1 LTAALRPRYWA
12 DVIGSVFDQFGP
24 ANRQLR
30 RGLAALL
37 VFVMITSLPQY
48 LAWMPGTDLEIPL
61 QAASRWATG
70 GQPYVASSF
79 ALLSGTGLPFLY
91 PPWLLPLLVP
101 FTYLPRP
108 LILGA
113 WLILIAGVS
122 IWTCRRLAVPWRMV
136 PLVLLWPPF
145 MEGLVAGNVQLLQ
158 LAAFAAL
165 FFVPGRSWE
174 PQPRPLRPNDGDAD
188 RKSITVGRDLW
199 DGLLA
204 AGVGA
209 LKYTQLLPL
218 AWLLRPRPRSAILG
232 AMGLAIVVVVMLPFT
247 GIRVY
252 GDWLDQLG
260 RAADLSWAPA
270 GGPLTFLIGR
280 PLATAAAV
288 VAVGAMFFIRGR
300 DAGAW
305 VGIALVVAAPSL
317 HGYGMLFLLP
327 ALLILRRD
335 LALFLA
341 IIIARYS
348 IYNWWFSIAV
358 AAVAL
363 AASHWIPALR
373 AKAQPADEIDID
385 APDQA
390 ATAAVGTF
398 PAS

>member
-12 DVIGSVFDQFGP
+12 DVIGSVFDQSGP

-113 WLILIAGVS
+113 WLILVAGAS

-158 LAAFAAL
+158 LAAFTAL
-165 FFVPGRSWE
+165 FFMPGRNWE
-174 PQPRPLRPNDGDAD
+174 PQPRRLGTRDRDAD
-188 RKSITVGRDLW
+188 RSSPTLGRDVW
-199 DGLLA
+199 DGFLA

-232 AMGLAIVVVVMLPFT
+232 AIGLVIIVVVMLPFT
-247 GIRVY
+247 GIGVY

-260 RAADLSWAPA
+260 RAADPTWAPA
-270 GGPLTFLIGR
+270 GGPLAFLIGR
-280 PLATAAAV
+280 LLATVAAV
-288 VAVGAMFFIRGR
+288 FAVGAMFFVRGR
-300 DAGAW
+300 DTAAW
-305 VGIALVVAAPSL
+305 VGIALIVAAPSV

-327 ALLILRRD
+327 ALLVLRRD
-335 LALFLA
+335 LAIFLA
-341 IIIARYS
+341 ILIARYS
-348 IYNWWFSIAV
+348 LYNWWFSIAV

-363 AASHWIPALR
+363 AASNWIPALR
-373 AKAQPADEIDID
+373 AKAQPADEIESG
-385 APDQA
+385 ASGEA
-390 ATAAVGTF
+390 ATAAVGTAA
-398 PAS
+398 AS